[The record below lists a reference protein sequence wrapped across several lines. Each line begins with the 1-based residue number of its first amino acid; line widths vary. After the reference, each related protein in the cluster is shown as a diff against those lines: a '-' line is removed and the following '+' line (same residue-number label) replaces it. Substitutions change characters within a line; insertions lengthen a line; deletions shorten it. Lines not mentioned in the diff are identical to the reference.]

1 MSVLCLSY
9 VVVSQNKGTPIS
21 TQNTIV
27 LIMGIP
33 KMVPLIL
40 GNPHFTMQIRLCHE
54 AGRAAESLGGGLV
67 RITMT
72 MSLGAGTPHGVLE
85 GSM

>member
-1 MSVLCLSY
+1 
-9 VVVSQNKGTPIS
+9 
-21 TQNTIV
+21 
-27 LIMGIP
+27 
-33 KMVPLIL
+33 MVPLIL

-67 RITMT
+67 RLTMT
-72 MSLGAGTPHGVLE
+72 MSLGAGTSRGVLE